1 MGGWVAFVYLPSP
14 SFFLL
19 SPSLSSSII
28 SLNCAPEC
36 GGCSQVTSPRER
48 ERIERLGLTAQIRD
62 GRLFGV
68 LAVSRSFGDS
78 ALKARQTRARTE
90 DREAQQ
96 AAVIASAAASAA
108 AAPTSATAS
117 TAAPPPTPPLASGAV
132 TEESAPDEREALVAV
147 PEVTK
152 TKITAQDEFVV
163 VASDG
168 VWDVLGSQK
177 ALNFVR
183 RRLRTHKC
191 AQRAAGELVAEAL
204 ALGSHD
210 NTSALVVM
218 FHQVAIPAAN

>member
-1 MGGWVAFVYLPSP
+1 M
-14 SFFLL
+14 
-19 SPSLSSSII
+19 
-28 SLNCAPEC
+28 
-36 GGCSQVTSPRER
+36 TSPRER

-108 AAPTSATAS
+108 AAAAPTFATAS
-117 TAAPPPTPPLASGAV
+117 AAAAPPMPPTPPPPPPPPLASGAV
-132 TEESAPDEREALVAV
+132 AEESALDEREALVAV

>member
-1 MGGWVAFVYLPSP
+1 M
-14 SFFLL
+14 
-19 SPSLSSSII
+19 
-28 SLNCAPEC
+28 
-36 GGCSQVTSPRER
+36 TSPRER

-117 TAAPPPTPPLASGAV
+117 AAAPPPTPPTPPPLASGAV
-132 TEESAPDEREALVAV
+132 AEESAPDEREALVAV